1 MCIEQIEPPEGRVRT
16 PEATERGAAI
26 PLAKIQSRVTS
37 DFSEAGFTERETG
50 LLQNVADMVEVV
62 EEEKR
67 CHVAEIPRVA
77 KFSASIC
84 NAVCLFLAVW
94 RREWMLTQKL
104 LTKKAV
110 YCQNSKTGL
119 PKTRTLR

>member
-16 PEATERGAAI
+16 PKAAERGAAI

-50 LLQNVADMVEVV
+50 LLQNVADMVEVK
-62 EEEKR
+62 EEKR
-67 CHVAEIPRVA
+67 CHVTRCEVL
-77 KFSASIC
+77 SIKC

-119 PKTRTLR
+119 PKTRQGASLSR